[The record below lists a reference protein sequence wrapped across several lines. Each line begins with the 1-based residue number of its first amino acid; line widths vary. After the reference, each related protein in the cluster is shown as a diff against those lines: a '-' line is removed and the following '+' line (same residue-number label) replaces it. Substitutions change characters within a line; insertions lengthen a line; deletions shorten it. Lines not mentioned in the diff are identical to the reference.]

1 MVVLRGLF
9 WRLSE
14 ALDSSLCGYVKKC
27 GDPLCINR
35 KFDADVKVTTM
46 SRIFE
51 INENLSHA
59 RIVSALFFDKHESPL
74 LLVLQSLLS

>member
-1 MVVLRGLF
+1 MFR
-9 WRLSE
+9 RLSE

-27 GDPLCINR
+27 RDPLCKNR

-51 INENLSHA
+51 INENLPDA
-59 RIVSALFFDKHESPL
+59 RIVSALSFGNYESPL
-74 LLVLQSLLS
+74 RLMLQSLLS